1 MSALLS
7 SVAALD
13 GGQVLADLSAEQ
25 QRCYAEYLTTALRY
39 AWNWAEWPELNRVRE
54 RTPESGLIAWQE
66 AGQPMMG
73 TVYAVTLDDPNQTRN
88 PRGVKWR
95 HDSNGGGVR
104 VFNLTDGGSVF
115 VRHTRTAPL
124 VTTVARDNAL
134 VYAVDDVVHDPTS
147 GQCYECIQ
155 TGSGHAVTE
164 DAWWR
169 VVELPFI
176 LKLALARGAYALKTG
191 AAGQK
196 QTETLLKQ
204 SMDELLAMEIDQFRN
219 RAGQH
224 QTFAVV
230 NG

>member
-1 MSALLS
+1 MNALLS

-13 GGQVLADLSAEQ
+13 GGQGLTDVEPAALAS
-25 QRCYAEYLTTALRY
+25 YAEYLCMALRY
-39 AWNWAEWPELNRVRE
+39 AWNWAEWPELNRVRQ
-54 RTPESGLIAWQE
+54 RTPQSGLITWSE

-88 PRGVKWR
+88 PRGVQWR

-124 VTTVARDNAL
+124 VTTQLRDNTVNYAL
-134 VYAVDDVVHDPTS
+134 DDVVYDADS
-147 GQCYECIQ
+147 GQCYECCQ
-155 TGSGHAVTE
+155 AGSGHAVTDE
-164 DAWWR
+164 AWWR
-169 VVELPFI
+169 AVELPFI

-191 AAGQK
+191 AGGQK

-219 RAGQH
+219 RSGQH

-230 NG
+230 NS